1 MALAIIFD
9 SIGVGE
15 WLVLLA
21 VVLVV
26 VGPKRLPATARTIGK
41 HYAKF
46 RRAADSF
53 KRQLMEM
60 DNEFNSVVDDAQREV
75 ESAVGVDDFTE
86 GMPDDSISGE
96 HSFDGEDSSYDPSAD
111 DYEAHS
117 AGDASSS
124 AGDAASS
131 SAGDAASSSAGDAA
145 SSGDAG
151 SSSAGAAPSAGDAS
165 QPADGATASA
175 GGSEPAEGDAEFAR
189 RGPYGD

>member
-60 DNEFNSVVDDAQREV
+60 DTEFNRVVEDAQREA
-75 ESAVGVDDFTE
+75 EAAVGVDDFT
-86 GMPDDSISGE
+86 DDLMGE
-96 HSFDGEDSSYDPSAD
+96 P
-111 DYEAHS
+111 EA
-117 AGDASSS
+117 
-124 AGDAASS
+124 
-131 SAGDAASSSAGDAA
+131 
-145 SSGDAG
+145 
-151 SSSAGAAPSAGDAS
+151 AAPEETSA
-165 QPADGATASA
+165 ADVAA
-175 GGSEPAEGDAEFAR
+175 DAEDAR
-189 RGPYGD
+189 REPNGN

>member
-26 VGPKRLPATARTIGK
+26 VGPKRLPATARSIGK

-60 DNEFNSVVDDAQREV
+60 DTEFNRVVEDAQREA
-75 ESAVGVDDFTE
+75 ESAVGVDDFT
-86 GMPDDSISGE
+86 DDMMGVDTSSDVTNE
-96 HSFDGEDSSYDPSAD
+96 AEAAEEDVRQG
-111 DYEAHS
+111 AH
-117 AGDASSS
+117 GD
-124 AGDAASS
+124 
-131 SAGDAASSSAGDAA
+131 
-145 SSGDAG
+145 
-151 SSSAGAAPSAGDAS
+151 
-165 QPADGATASA
+165 
-175 GGSEPAEGDAEFAR
+175 
-189 RGPYGD
+189 

>member
-131 SAGDAASSSAGDAA
+131 SAGDAASS
-145 SSGDAG
+145 GDAG

>member
-60 DNEFNSVVDDAQREV
+60 DTEINRAVEEAQREA
-75 ESAVGVDDFTE
+75 ESAVGVDDFT
-86 GMPDDSISGE
+86 DDMMGEAMAGDE
-96 HSFDGEDSSYDPSAD
+96 HSSDYEPPAESYDEPGVESHDESRAESHD
-111 DYEAHS
+111 E
-117 AGDASSS
+117 SSV
-124 AGDAASS
+124 AE
-131 SAGDAASSSAGDAA
+131 
-145 SSGDAG
+145 
-151 SSSAGAAPSAGDAS
+151 S
-165 QPADGATASA
+165 Q
-175 GGSEPAEGDAEFAR
+175 EER
-189 RGPYGD
+189 RI

>member
-53 KRQLMEM
+53 KRQLMEI
-60 DNEFNSVVDDAQREV
+60 DTEINRAVEDAEREV
-75 ESAVGVDDFTE
+75 ESAVGVDDFAEEMMDGESSSDGGEPSPGGGEPSSVDGEASAETDS
-86 GMPDDSISGE
+86 GTSSSDDSE
-96 HSFDGEDSSYDPSAD
+96 
-111 DYEAHS
+111 YE
-117 AGDASSS
+117 
-124 AGDAASS
+124 
-131 SAGDAASSSAGDAA
+131 
-145 SSGDAG
+145 
-151 SSSAGAAPSAGDAS
+151 
-165 QPADGATASA
+165 
-175 GGSEPAEGDAEFAR
+175 R

>member
-60 DNEFNSVVDDAQREV
+60 DTEINRAVEDAEREV
-75 ESAVGVDDFTE
+75 ESAVGVDDFAEEMMDGESSSDGGEPSPGGGEPSSVDGEASATADGDVSAE
-86 GMPDDSISGE
+86 TDSGTSSSDDSE
-96 HSFDGEDSSYDPSAD
+96 
-111 DYEAHS
+111 YE
-117 AGDASSS
+117 
-124 AGDAASS
+124 
-131 SAGDAASSSAGDAA
+131 
-145 SSGDAG
+145 
-151 SSSAGAAPSAGDAS
+151 
-165 QPADGATASA
+165 
-175 GGSEPAEGDAEFAR
+175 R

>member
-26 VGPKRLPATARTIGK
+26 VGPKRLPATARTIGR

-60 DNEFNSVVDDAQREV
+60 DTEINRAVEDAEREV
-75 ESAVGVDDFTE
+75 ESAVGVDDFA
-86 GMPDDSISGE
+86 DDGVGDP
-96 HSFDGEDSSYDPSAD
+96 SFADYDPSAGGDSGLSADGGADSSHAD
-111 DYEAHS
+111 DMDHS
-117 AGDASSS
+117 ADHMDRSMGEEKDNSVDNEETS
-124 AGDAASS
+124 
-131 SAGDAASSSAGDAA
+131 
-145 SSGDAG
+145 
-151 SSSAGAAPSAGDAS
+151 
-165 QPADGATASA
+165 
-175 GGSEPAEGDAEFAR
+175 R